1 MLAENVRNEP
11 EMCARFQSSMRIGH
25 TLIAVIE
32 QGDVI
37 ENYPE
42 DVRSHCC
49 RLHGRGH
56 KGRNIHV
63 VCSSMKDG
71 LAITTAYL
79 PSQEEWERDLR
90 TRKTS

>member
-1 MLAENVRNEP
+1 MLDENVRNEP

-37 ENYPE
+37 ENDPE
-42 DVRSHCC
+42 DVRGHSCL
-49 RLHGRGH
+49 LHGREN
-56 KGRNIHV
+56 KGGNIHV
-63 VCSSMKDG
+63 VCSPKKDD

-79 PSQEEWERDLR
+79 RSQEEWERDLR